1 MREHFRSN
9 APGNPK
15 STNVL
20 GDPKSACL
28 GTKSVNVRG
37 SPKSPNVTAPCSI
50 PLQITHVFSE
60 LENDDDDDKEDKMDE
75 EFGRVK
81 MKRRNED
88 ELEERRGGT
97 RGRQGRRTE
106 NE

>member
-1 MREHFRSN
+1 M
-9 APGNPK
+9 
-15 STNVL
+15 NVL
-20 GDPKSACL
+20 S
-28 GTKSVNVRG
+28 